1 MARRRTFF
9 SKKVYSKT
17 GTGREYKRNKKK
29 VEELGEIY
37 THTTGWE
44 IRSEKKS
51 RIRERG
57 NHLNIV
63 LLL

>member
-29 VEELGEIY
+29 GRRVGRNIY
-37 THTTGWE
+37 THN
-44 IRSEKKS
+44 RM
-51 RIRERG
+51 G
-57 NHLNIV
+57 N
-63 LLL
+63 